1 MNEFDNL
8 MKIFNEVC
16 ELKDEKDD
24 VELQQDILLLYQTIM
39 MSGVS
44 KANQLAS
51 NLVNKYDKE
60 INGTITNVLYNTK
73 ALKEKSIYTKSNIP
87 TEKENCFNTLESLV
101 KLLIKKYYEK
111 CCEKQFIN
119 AQPLD
124 YRENAEA
131 LLNIIKNTIK

>member
-8 MKIFNEVC
+8 MRIFNEVC
-16 ELKDEKDD
+16 ELKDDKDD
-24 VELQQDILLLYQTIM
+24 IELQQDIMLLYQTIM
-39 MSGVS
+39 LHGVS

-60 INGTITNVLYNTK
+60 INGTVTNVLYNIK

-111 CCEKQFIN
+111 FYEKQFIN
-119 AQPLD
+119 AQPLN

>member
-8 MKIFNEVC
+8 IRIFNEVC
-16 ELKDEKDD
+16 ELKDDKDD
-24 VELQQDILLLYQTIM
+24 IELQQDIMLLYQTIM
-39 MSGVS
+39 LHGVS

-60 INGTITNVLYNTK
+60 INGTITNVLYNIK

-111 CCEKQFIN
+111 CYEKQFIN
-119 AQPLD
+119 TQPLN
-124 YRENAEA
+124 YRDNAEA

>member
-8 MKIFNEVC
+8 MRIFNEVC
-16 ELKDEKDD
+16 ELKDDKDD
-24 VELQQDILLLYQTIM
+24 IELQQDIMLLYQTIM
-39 MSGVS
+39 LHGVS

-60 INGTITNVLYNTK
+60 INGTITNVLYNIK

-111 CCEKQFIN
+111 CYEKQFIN
-119 AQPLD
+119 AQPLN
-124 YRENAEA
+124 YRENTEA

>member
-8 MKIFNEVC
+8 MRIFNEVC
-16 ELKDEKDD
+16 ELKDDKDD
-24 VELQQDILLLYQTIM
+24 IELQQDIMLLYQTIM
-39 MSGVS
+39 LHGVS

-60 INGTITNVLYNTK
+60 INGTITNVLYNIK
-73 ALKEKSIYTKSNIP
+73 ALKEKNIYTKSNIP

-111 CCEKQFIN
+111 CYEN
-119 AQPLD
+119 